1 MTRGDASATGTR
13 DDPTEKTT
21 PAQQDLDN
29 SVTDCTVT
37 RVAQEYRG
45 HPGLLIGF
53 TRGSRIEHNEI
64 SHVPC
69 KCSITLNLEVP
80 CHLKKGVQTRRS
92 ASAGGG
98 PGTRTPTMA

>member
-13 DDPTEKTT
+13 DDPTAKTT

-45 HPGLLIGF
+45 HPGLLVGF

-64 SHVPC
+64 SHVPYTAI
-69 KCSITLNLEVP
+69 SLGWGWSRYPHTYDGLNSVSYNHIHDHMQTL
-80 CHLKKGVQTRRS
+80 GDG
-92 ASAGGG
+92 A
-98 PGTRTPTMA
+98 